1 LRVSVSIGLA
11 DSGNSNTVDAVKE
24 NARALK
30 EACEK
35 LKAEYPA
42 SEWVKRAQPYSLL

>member
-1 LRVSVSIGLA
+1 MMPPLS
-11 DSGNSNTVDAVKE
+11 
-24 NARALK
+24 K
-30 EACEK
+30 EAYEK